1 MTRADNIR
9 LDVAVG
15 TSEGKRKATQA
26 SVELYVDIQG
36 VNVSGVSESKR
47 IIASDPQ
54 GQAHFTALG
63 VMIVIEALLKSRLT
77 GFMLPEQ
84 IMVQEAA
91 LTAMQDAGVVLITA

>member
-1 MTRADNIR
+1 M
-9 LDVAVG
+9 
-15 TSEGKRKATQA
+15 
-26 SVELYVDIQG
+26 
-36 VNVSGVSESKR
+36 SGASESKR

-63 VMIVIEALLKSRLT
+63 VTIVIEALLKSPLT

-84 IMVQEAA
+84 IMDQEAA